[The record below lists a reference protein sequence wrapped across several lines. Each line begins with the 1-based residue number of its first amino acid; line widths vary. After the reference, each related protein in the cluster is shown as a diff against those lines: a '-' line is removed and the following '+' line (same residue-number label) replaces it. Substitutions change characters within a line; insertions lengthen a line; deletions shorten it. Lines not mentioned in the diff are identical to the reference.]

1 MLSLLLIKMLLVWRG
16 CLLFSMTSSTIV
28 MCLQVSQTFCWLEPP
43 DAITLSCKTAKLL
56 ATENYE
62 YTAPY
67 KTTTAA
73 P

>member
-1 MLSLLLIKMLLVWRG
+1 
-16 CLLFSMTSSTIV
+16 

-62 YTAPY
+62 YIAPY